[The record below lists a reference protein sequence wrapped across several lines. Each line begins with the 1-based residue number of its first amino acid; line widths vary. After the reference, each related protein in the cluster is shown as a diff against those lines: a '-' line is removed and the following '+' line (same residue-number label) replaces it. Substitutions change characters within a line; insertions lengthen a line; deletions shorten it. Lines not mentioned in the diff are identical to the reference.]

1 MEMIQMRRRL
11 GDRSDGHRLKK
22 ADPFFRII
30 PHIMKNR
37 SDAQVFFE
45 ERIYLEKP
53 QLLIRKLRKEG
64 YKVGFLHI
72 VVATMIRVMSQKP
85 KINRFINGKKAYSR
99 NDLSLSLAIKK
110 DMTEDGEETTIKV
123 FFEPT
128 DTIYDICDKLN
139 AAIEENKVVNTENN
153 ADKMAKILN
162 HLPNFILSGVIGF
175 LKWLDRMGHLPKF
188 IIKLSPFHCTM
199 FVTDLGSI
207 GIKPVYHHIYD
218 FGTTSIFISFGLRSR
233 EQHITDELTINNK
246 KAMDLKIVVDERIVD
261 GFYFASAMK
270 LASKIMNNPEV
281 LLEKPET
288 VVIDNEI

>member
-1 MEMIQMRRRL
+1 MRRRL